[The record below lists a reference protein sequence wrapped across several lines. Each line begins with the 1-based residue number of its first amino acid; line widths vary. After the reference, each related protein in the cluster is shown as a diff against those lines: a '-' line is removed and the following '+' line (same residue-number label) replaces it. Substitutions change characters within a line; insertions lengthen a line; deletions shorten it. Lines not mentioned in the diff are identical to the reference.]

1 MTNIEQTATA
11 LTTAVVEGA
20 AIIAEEYSSE
30 MGPLMLRFIF
40 QLGVIII
47 SARLGGFLLKKILKL
62 PGVLGELVTGMLI
75 GPYALGSLSIPGW
88 GSLFPLPMTAVPV
101 SPELY
106 AIATLASI
114 VLLFLSGL
122 ETDLATFLRYSVVGS
137 AVGIGGVI
145 VSFVLGDL
153 CAIFFH
159 VADSFM
165 SPAALFMGTIS
176 TATSVGIT
184 ARILSEKR
192 KMDSPEGVTILAGAV
207 LDDVIGI
214 IVLAIVVGMSKV
226 AQASGVVNWHHILVI
241 ALKALTFWV
250 VCTALGLLLARRV
263 TQLLKLFKSAELI
276 ASLAFGL
283 ALLLAGLSE
292 KAGLAMIIG
301 AYIMGLSL
309 SRTDLVQ
316 LIQHELQGLYNALI
330 PVFFCVMGMLVDF
343 RAMSGVVVFG
353 FIYSIV
359 AILSKLVGCG
369 VPAWLMKFS
378 FRGAMRVGIGM
389 VPRGEVAL
397 IVAGIGLSTGT
408 IQPDVFGVAIMMT
421 MITTVI
427 APPLLVKSFEGGS
440 SLRAGAEKN
449 QESLKT
455 ISLDFPSTD
464 LAEFMMVRIANAF
477 RSEEFYVYRVT
488 HDINTFQVRKDDMT
502 FSITHEGSSISMTT
516 HEKHEHVLRLVVLEE
531 LLALEDLFQ
540 SLKSLK
546 ENALGVQLL
555 NGLFDKDRGQ

>member
-1 MTNIEQTATA
+1 
-11 LTTAVVEGA
+11 
-20 AIIAEEYSSE
+20 